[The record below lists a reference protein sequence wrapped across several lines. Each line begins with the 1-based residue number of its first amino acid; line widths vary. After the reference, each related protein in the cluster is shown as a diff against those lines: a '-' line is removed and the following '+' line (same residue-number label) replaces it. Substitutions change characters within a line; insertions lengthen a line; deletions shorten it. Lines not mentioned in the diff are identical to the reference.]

1 MCSSCLGS
9 AAIDAMPA
17 THNATKHCIVCDRD
31 RPARQ
36 CQPTG
41 TLRPALAS
49 FIEARHPE
57 RWDINGQICHACLSA
72 ERTEHVLDQ
81 LEAERGELNAVDAE
95 VSRMAAT
102 HATIA
107 AHLEDRLQRSRTTG
121 QRLADNVA
129 EVGGSWPFV
138 VGFGVVLVAWIGLN
152 SWLIH
157 DTAFDPYPYILLNLV
172 LSCLAAIQAPIIMMS
187 QNRASALD
195 RVRAEEDYKIN
206 LKAELEIHALHDK
219 IDHLLHV
226 QWERMTE
233 IQQTQLEVL
242 RELSERRP

>member
-1 MCSSCLGS
+1 
-9 AAIDAMPA
+9 MPA
-17 THNATKHCIVCDRD
+17 AHDNTKHCVVCDRD
-31 RPARQ
+31 RPARE

-49 FIEARHPE
+49 FIESRHPK
-57 RWDINGQICHACLSA
+57 RWDINGHICHRCLSS
-72 ERTEHVLDQ
+72 ERTAHVLDQ
-81 LEAERGELNAVDAE
+81 LEVERGELSEVDAE

-107 AHLEDRLQRSRTTG
+107 AHLEERLQGDRTMS
-121 QRLADNVA
+121 QRLADRVA
-129 EVGGSWPFV
+129 EIGGSWPFV
-138 VGFGVVLVAWIGLN
+138 GAFGAVLVAWIGLN
-152 SWLIH
+152 SWLLQ
-157 DTAFDPYPYILLNLV
+157 TKAFDPYPYILLNLV
-172 LSCLAAIQAPIIMMS
+172 LSCLAAVQAPIIMMS
-187 QNRASALD
+187 QNRASARD
-195 RVRAEEDYKIN
+195 RIRAEEDYKIN

-242 RELSERRP
+242 RELSERRGR

>member
-1 MCSSCLGS
+1 
-9 AAIDAMPA
+9 MPA
-17 THNATKHCIVCDRD
+17 THNTTKHCLVCDRD
-31 RPARQ
+31 RPTRQ
-36 CQPTG
+36 CQPSA

-49 FIEARHPE
+49 FIESRHPQ
-57 RWDINGQICHACLSA
+57 RWDVNGYICHACLSA

-81 LEAERGELNAVDAE
+81 LEAERGELSAVDAE

-107 AHLEDRLQRSRTTG
+107 AHLEDRLQVSRTMG
-121 QRLADNVA
+121 QRLADHVA
-129 EVGGSWPFV
+129 AVGGSWPFV
-138 VGFGVVLVAWIGLN
+138 LGFGVVLVAWIGLN
-152 SWLIH
+152 SWLLRAE
-157 DTAFDPYPYILLNLV
+157 AFDPYPYILLNLV

-242 RELSERRP
+242 RELSERRR